1 MEMIHLRN
9 RSCLVAKS
17 CPTLCDLMDCIAH
30 QAPLSMGFPSQE
42 YWSGL
47 PFPTPGDLPD
57 SGIESVSP
65 ALAFR
70 FFTAESS
77 RKPTVSSSDGLV

>member
-1 MEMIHLRN
+1 MIPWT
-9 RSCLVAKS
+9 VA
-17 CPTLCDLMDCIAH
+17 L
-30 QAPLSMGFPSQE
+30 QAALSMGFPSQE

-57 SGIESVSP
+57 SGIESMFP

-77 RKPTVSSSDGLV
+77 GKPIVYSSDGLV